1 MRATPLHHI
10 TNIVDIYVWVCEVVP
25 DGAKPR
31 GGRPNLLRDSE
42 LLTLVIWN
50 AVTEMFSP
58 TLIHLFRWIRDYH
71 LGCGKSVLRL
81 PGYKGFVAQTHRVSD
96 KLQRLLDTAL
106 RSGAALRFADSTMLE
121 VCKLVRADRHHVVRG
136 KAAFGRNWQGWH
148 YGFKLH
154 ASCTATGQ
162 LCAVRF
168 TAANEA
174 DVLQLK
180 YLVNATTNI
189 VVGDGGYAAKVTRKH
204 LWRDYRC
211 LVVSPPRPKQHWTL
225 ASWQLR
231 LLRKRVKIECVFD
244 YLKQHMHLVSSFPR
258 SLHGYAVHYL
268 RVLLGYQ
275 MWRGF

>member
-10 TNIVDIYVWVCEVVP
+10 VNIYVWVCEVVP

-58 TLIHLFRWIRDYH
+58 TIIHLFRWIRDYH
-71 LGCGKSVLRL
+71 LGRGKNVLGM
-81 PGYKGFVAQTHRVSD
+81 PDYKGFVAQLHRVGA
-96 KLQRLLDTAL
+96 KLRRLLDAAL
-106 RSGAALRFADSTMLE
+106 ESAAALRFADSTMLE
-121 VCKLVRADRHHVVRG
+121 VCKQVRADRHKVAKG
-136 KAAFGRNWQGWH
+136 LAAFGKNHQGWH

-154 ASCTATGQ
+154 ASCNPAGQ
-162 LCAVRF
+162 LCAVTF

-174 DVLQLK
+174 DVMQLRQ
-180 YLVNATTNI
+180 LVNATTDI
-189 VVGDGGYAAKVTRKH
+189 VVADAGYTAQVTRRH
-204 LWRDYRC
+204 LWRDYHC

-225 ASWQLR
+225 AAWQLA

-244 YLKQHMHLVSSFPR
+244 YLKEHMHLRSSFPR
-258 SLHGYAVHYL
+258 SVHGYAVHYL

-275 MWRGF
+275 VRMGF

>member
-10 TNIVDIYVWVCEVVP
+10 VNIYVWVCEVAP

-58 TLIHLFRWIRDYH
+58 TLIHLFHWIRDYH
-71 LGCGKSVLRL
+71 VGRGKSVLHL
-81 PGYKGFVAQTHRVSD
+81 SGYKGFVAQMHRVQG
-96 KLQRLLDTAL
+96 KLQQLLDVVL
-106 RSGAALRFADSTMLE
+106 QSAAPLRFADSTMLE
-121 VCKLVRADRHHVVRG
+121 VCRLVRADRHHVARAT
-136 KAAFGRNWQGWH
+136 AAFGKNWQGWH

-154 ASCTATGQ
+154 ASCTSSGQ

-174 DVLQLK
+174 DVLQLRH
-180 YLVNATTNI
+180 LVNTTTSV
-189 VVGDGGYAAKVTRKH
+189 VVGDGSYTAQVTRRH
-204 LWRDYRC
+204 LWQDFRC

-225 ASWQLR
+225 ASWQLA
-231 LLRKRVKIECVFD
+231 LLRKRVTIECVFD

-258 SLHGYAVHYL
+258 SVHGYAVHYV

-275 MWRGF
+275 MRVGF